1 VKISLRRVISTAALA
16 SALTLVGCASNA
28 LSTDRPAGAVLQAAN
43 QRALDGSFQVD
54 FTGHLQVDLSAVT
67 PPAGVTAGEMSLLRA
82 AINSA
87 ELTGVALV
95 QSPKE
100 VSLTLNLSPLIT
112 QSWHVLDLN
121 GSEYVSENGTQW
133 HRVTAPSGS
142 SEPNG
147 GDLGQLNADFK
158 SWGLELQKDAT
169 VSKLGTT
176 TIAGQQVEQ
185 LQTTVSGSDLN
196 QAISGILGQ
205 AVGALGSEAASVQPE
220 LPAIE
225 GLLQFSQVKA
235 DSYVLT
241 SNGDLDRTVVT
252 AVLNVDLSELSTLDP
267 GQSSLPSGTAPVIA
281 SMTAD
286 FSNYGKNFDLRK
298 PGDIVAGPLPT
309 PSGLGGALGLT

>member
-1 VKISLRRVISTAALA
+1 MKTSLHRVISTTALA
-16 SALTLVGCASNA
+16 GALTLVGCASNGVN
-28 LSTDRPAGAVLQAAN
+28 TDRPAGAVLQAAN
-43 QRALDGSFQVD
+43 QRALDGSFQVN
-54 FTGHLQVDLSAVT
+54 FSGHLQVDLSAVT
-67 PPAGVTAGEMSLLRA
+67 PPAGVTAGEMGLIQA

-95 QSPKE
+95 QSPKD
-100 VSLTLNLSPLIT
+100 VSLTFNLSPLIS

-121 GSEYVSENGTQW
+121 GSEYISENGSQW

-142 SEPNG
+142 SKTNS
-147 GDLGQLNADFK
+147 GDPGQLKADFK

-169 VSKLGTT
+169 VIKLANTS
-176 TIAGQQVEQ
+176 IAGQPVEH
-185 LQTTVSGSDLN
+185 LQTTLSGSDLN
-196 QAISGILGQ
+196 QGIRGILGQ
-205 AVGALGSEAASVQPE
+205 AVGSLGSEGASVQSE

-252 AVLNVDLSELSTLDP
+252 SGLTLNLSQLSTLDP
-267 GQSSLPSGTAPVIA
+267 GQSGLPSGTAPMTT

-286 FSNYGKNFDLRK
+286 FGNYGKNFDLRK
-298 PGDIVAGPLPT
+298 PSDIVAGPLPT
-309 PSGLGGALGLT
+309 PTGLGAL